1 MNAEILEPRESL
13 WQKLGRCYPLSLE
26 LVPLLLLAL
35 AVYWVASNYS
45 ALPTVI
51 PTHFG
56 AQGRVDGWGGKSTLL
71 ILPAVSVG
79 VYVLLT
85 AIGAAMSLVED
96 PRSLINLPA
105 KSKAVLTN
113 TEAEELRVFVVRSL
127 LVTKTLTVGVMV
139 YLVSATIEVARGQAE
154 GLGTWF
160 YVLVGAILVCAA
172 YMTWRSLSLTLC
184 RRA

>member
-1 MNAEILEPRESL
+1 MNTEILEPSESL

-51 PTHFG
+51 PTHFD
-56 AQGRVDGWGGKSTLL
+56 AQGTVDGWGGKGTLL
-71 ILPAVSVG
+71 VLPVVSIG

-85 AIGAAMSLVED
+85 AIGAAMSLVKD

-105 KSKAVLTN
+105 KSKAALTDAE
-113 TEAEELRVFVVRSL
+113 TEELRVFVVRSL
-127 LVTKTLTVGVMV
+127 LVMKTLTVGLMAH
-139 YLVSATIEVARGQAE
+139 LTSATVEVARG
-154 GLGTWF
+154 
-160 YVLVGAILVCAA
+160 
-172 YMTWRSLSLTLC
+172 
-184 RRA
+184 RA